1 MKSHLQDLR
10 DELPARTRRVA
21 MVRPHIGGLRLPLR
35 SRRFYR
41 GMGLLY
47 IAGSGVLLGAG
58 LAAGTVLYGALWA
71 SVIGFLGISMLR
83 GAMSRADNLQ
93 LLAKQAQIAADRARH
108 IESVLRV
115 FDYPLTV
122 EEIGRKVGF
131 TNEAVIEGLHTLVAE
146 SKVIEDVH
154 LETGEWTYALPNTQ
168 AARIQGAGS
177 IDALDMEIER
187 AAAMSHVQGGGPIS
201 TDVES
206 TTSAPDADVQS
217 EAAVEAEV
225 AAARR

>member
-10 DELPARTRRVA
+10 DALPERTHRVA
-21 MVRPHIGGLRLPLR
+21 MVRPRLGGMRLPMR

-41 GMGLLY
+41 SMGLLY

-58 LAAGTVLYGALWA
+58 LAAGTLLYGALWA

-83 GAMSRADNLQ
+83 GAMSRADNMK
-93 LLAKQAQIAADRARH
+93 LLAKQSQIAIDRARH

-122 EEIGRKVGF
+122 EEIALKVGF
-131 TNEAVIEGLHTLVAE
+131 TTEAVIEGLLALVAE
-146 SKVIEDVH
+146 SKVTEDVH
-154 LETGEWTYALPNTQ
+154 LETEEWTYALPNTQ

-187 AAAMSHVQGGGPIS
+187 AAATARLQGGGPVS

-206 TTSAPDADVQS
+206 TVAEADMVVAQ
-217 EAAVEAEV
+217 EAV
-225 AAARR
+225 AARR

>member
-10 DELPARTRRVA
+10 DELPARTGRVA
-21 MVRPHIGGLRLPLR
+21 MVRPRIGGLRLPLR

-83 GAMSRADNLQ
+83 GALSRADNLK
-93 LLAKQAQIAADRARH
+93 LLAKQEQIATDRARH

-122 EEIGRKVGF
+122 EEIARKIGF
-131 TNEAVIEGLHTLVAE
+131 TNEAVIEGLHALVTE
-146 SKVIEDVH
+146 SKVTEDVH

-187 AAAMSHVQGGGPIS
+187 AATTARVQGDGPIS

-206 TTSAPDADVQS
+206 NTSAPDTDVQS

-225 AAARR
+225 AVARR

>member
-10 DELPARTRRVA
+10 DALPERTRPVA
-21 MVRPHIGGLRLPLR
+21 MVRPRLGGLRLPLR

-41 GMGLLY
+41 SMGLLY

-83 GAMSRADNLQ
+83 GAMSRADNLK
-93 LLAKQAQIAADRARH
+93 LLAKQAQITTDRSRH

-122 EEIGRKVGF
+122 EEIARKVGF
-131 TNEAVIEGLHTLVAE
+131 TNEAVVEGLLALVAE
-146 SKVIEDVH
+146 SKVTEDVH

-187 AAAMSHVQGGGPIS
+187 AATMARLQGDGPVS

-206 TTSAPDADVQS
+206 TAAEADTVVAQ
-217 EAAVEAEV
+217 EAV
-225 AAARR
+225 AARR